1 MDTGD
6 SHEKGEDEDEGED
19 GARDQ
24 SLLSVGLYR
33 GAVEDEHVAADDDA
47 DAEVA
52 VAEEDVCGGEQG
64 VADTDIV
71 WHGGHGDH
79 DQGHQD
85 DHHDAQDAVS
95 EDEPVH
101 VHRHVGDV

>member
-1 MDTGD
+1 MDTGN
-6 SHEKGEDEDEGED
+6 SHEKGEDENEGKD
-19 GARDQ
+19 GACDH
-24 SLLSVGLYR
+24 SLLPVRLHR
-33 GAVEDEHVAADDDA
+33 GAVEDEHVAADADA

-52 VAEEDVCGGEQG
+52 VAEEDVGGGEQG

-71 WHGGHGDH
+71 GQGGHGDH

-85 DHHDAQDAVS
+85 DHHDAEDAVS

-101 VHRHVGDV
+101 RRVGDA

>member
-52 VAEEDVCGGEQG
+52 VAEEDVGSR
-64 VADTDIV
+64 
-71 WHGGHGDH
+71 HGHRLAWRPCDH

-85 DHHDAQDAVS
+85 DHHDAEDAVS

-101 VHRHVGDV
+101 RRVGDV